1 MSVMTAEVP
10 IATLVPVDIDALIA
24 RLSSV
29 IAEEPR
35 VTAAWLFG
43 SAARGQMGPRSDVD
57 DSG

>member
-1 MSVMTAEVP
+1 MTAEVP

-35 VTAAWLFG
+35 VAAAWLFG